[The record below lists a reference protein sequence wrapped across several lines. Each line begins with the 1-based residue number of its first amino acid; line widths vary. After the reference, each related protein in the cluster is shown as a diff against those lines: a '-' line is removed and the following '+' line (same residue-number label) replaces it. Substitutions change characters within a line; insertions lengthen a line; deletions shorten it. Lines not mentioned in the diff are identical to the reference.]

1 VTSACGLT
9 CVELTY
15 AADLRL
21 AKAGIDI
28 GVEFLK
34 VENGNSDIEAC
45 DAAMRRCL
53 RFKSMCLRIAA
64 VAECPTAAPL
74 RLIRD
79 RNECRDC
86 HAQQKSNLNLLLSW

>member
-34 VENGNSDIEAC
+34 VENATIGNSDIEAC
-45 DAAMRRCL
+45 DAAMRRCGDAFVSSQCASGL
-53 RFKSMCLRIAA
+53 QL
-64 VAECPTAAPL
+64 
-74 RLIRD
+74 
-79 RNECRDC
+79 
-86 HAQQKSNLNLLLSW
+86 